1 VATPAFDRVSVLMN
15 SEGSITEFDRLRFE
29 RDFYLGLLELNDRED
44 PETFLEE
51 AVGLIVRVLGAGQG
65 YLEVSDP
72 QGPQDGRSPRLTTA
86 PSADG
91 RTWWRAAGC
100 SDEQVELIRSIVS
113 RGIIAEAL
121 ALGEVIH
128 CPSAILDP
136 RFRDRP
142 SVQASKIETVLCVPI
157 VRATPVGV
165 LYLQGRPGGGS
176 FCEREIDRAKTFA
189 RHLGPLIEGLFMRSR
204 QRPADHVAPYRKRLS
219 LNDIVGTSAA
229 LAAVLH
235 EVELVAPLDVAVLIT
250 GETGTGKTQLARIIH
265 DNGPR
270 RGRPF
275 VALNCSAFQDNL
287 VESELFG
294 STSGAF
300 TGATR
305 RTGLVGSAQGGTLF
319 LDEVGLLSPTAQG
332 KLLTFLNTREYFP
345 LGSTE
350 LHTADVRLIAAT
362 NSDLQEDVREKRFR
376 ADLLYRLQVLGIRI
390 PSLAER
396 PEDIAPLAVHL
407 CDRAHR
413 THRLAHVVLSPGA
426 LRAIEAAQWG
436 GNVRELASAI
446 ERAAIHVA
454 ASGSTIIEAKDIF
467 RESASSSL
475 PPQREPLTFQEETRR
490 FQAGVIQRAL
500 EAADWNVTAAAR
512 ELDLTRAHVH
522 NLIKAFGLSRR
533 RKST

>member
-1 VATPAFDRVSVLMN
+1 MTND
-15 SEGSITEFDRLRFE
+15 GSITDFDRLRFE
-29 RDFYLGLLELNDRED
+29 RDFYLGLLGLSDRED
-44 PETFLEE
+44 PATFLEE

-65 YLEVSDP
+65 YLEVSDL
-72 QGPQDGRSPRLTTA
+72 QGPQEGS
-86 PSADG
+86 
-91 RTWWRAAGC
+91 TWWRAAGC

-113 RGIIAEAL
+113 RGIIGEAL

-176 FCEREIDRAKTFA
+176 FSDPEIERAKSFA
-189 RHLGPLIEGLFMRSR
+189 RHLGPLIESLFMRSR
-204 QRPADHVAPYRKRLS
+204 QRPADHVAPFRKRLS
-219 LNDIVGTSAA
+219 MSDVVGTSAA

-250 GETGTGKTQLARIIH
+250 GETGTGKTQLARLIH
-265 DNGPR
+265 ENGPR

-275 VALNCSAFQDNL
+275 VEINCSAIPDNL

-294 STSGAF
+294 STVGAF
-300 TGATR
+300 SGATR
-305 RTGLVGSAQGGTLF
+305 RMGLVGSAQGGTLF
-319 LDEVGLLSPTAQG
+319 LDEVGLLSPTAQA

-350 LHTADVRLIAAT
+350 SRTADVRLIAAT
-362 NSDLQEDVREKRFR
+362 NADLREDVREKRFR
-376 ADLLYRLQVLGIRI
+376 SDLLYRLQVLGIRI

-396 PEDIAPLAVHL
+396 PEDIAPLAMHL
-407 CDRAHR
+407 CERAQR
-413 THRLAHVVLSPGA
+413 SDRLARVVLSPGA
-426 LRAIEAAQWG
+426 LRAIEAAEWG
-436 GNVRELASAI
+436 GNVRELANAV
-446 ERAAIHVA
+446 ERAAIRVA
-454 ASGSTIIEAKDIF
+454 HSGATVIEAKDIF
-467 RESASSSL
+467 PESGSSSA
-475 PPQREPLTFQEETRR
+475 PPRAPLTFQEQTRR
-490 FQAGVIQRAL
+490 FQAGVVLRAL
-500 EAADWNVTAAAR
+500 DAADWNVTAAAR

-533 RKST
+533 RKA